1 MTLDLILALVG
12 AALTC
17 VIVFFGILHSL
28 GTAHHVLNLE
38 QLGQLGFW
46 ASRHECI
53 EPHDVNWQALIFI
66 SGMMTM
72 MEELGPHYGHAMVKL
87 LANAVEST

>member
-17 VIVFFGILHSL
+17 IIVFFGILHSL

-46 ASRHECI
+46 ASRHECV
-53 EPHDVNWQALIFI
+53 EPHDVNCQAPHLYQWH
-66 SGMMTM
+66 GDHDGGV
-72 MEELGPHYGHAMVKL
+72 GPSL
-87 LANAVEST
+87 

>member
-46 ASRHECI
+46 ASRYECI
-53 EPHDVNWQALIFI
+53 EPHDVNCQALIFI
-66 SGMMTM
+66 NGGV
-72 MEELGPHYGHAMVKL
+72 GPSLQTRNGKIACECGGINL
-87 LANAVEST
+87 IS